1 MTVSLCWAGVNSVYC
16 LHPTAHTSCLIVAV
30 LTGLIFFFF
39 SALQPGWRENIICA
53 GRRNPEQYKTVPVLQ
68 GKTWLFEA
76 LSDKCLSDVLAEMS
90 R

>member
-1 MTVSLCWAGVNSVYC
+1 MLGGCKLCV
-16 LHPTAHTSCLIVAV
+16 LPTPHSSHFMFNCSSAYWVD
-30 LTGLIFFFF
+30 FFFP
-39 SALQPGWRENIICA
+39 ALQPGWRENTICA